1 MNRRQGTSARP
12 ASSEEIVCWSHA
24 ASSLTA
30 LADIYSKSATQETI
44 GRVNRLISV
53 WPSDDVIPAEGF
65 DSLKTNYKKL
75 LSTLD
80 EIQNT
85 SKEEIQAIEGA
96 IEHLGVLIALRK
108 APETIPQDKR
118 NKRPRAS
125 SPSTTPGPMPQQP
138 GGASRGVSI
147 TLPARS
153 SPMPFSREPK
163 ARREALAKQL
173 PLKEGRKVAFHP
185 PPSKGSSSA
194 DSEDQ
199 WILAV
204 VTKCIHAD
212 KNRYEVHD
220 PEPQEN
226 GEPGLHYNTTLRN
239 LIPLPDPSAPHGSPS
254 SLSAYREFPAGS
266 TVMALYPDTSVFYRA
281 EVVAT
286 PQDLKPSGKANTS
299 YMPAYK
305 VKFEDDDNQEH
316 LVAAQ
321 WVVEWPGI

>member
-1 MNRRQGTSARP
+1 
-12 ASSEEIVCWSHA
+12 
-24 ASSLTA
+24 
-30 LADIYSKSATQETI
+30 IYAKSATQDNI
-44 GRVNRLISV
+44 GRVNRLISA
-53 WPSDDVIPAEGF
+53 WPPDDVVPAEGF
-65 DSLKTNYKKL
+65 DSLKTTYKKL
-75 LSTLD
+75 SLALN
-80 EIQNT
+80 EIQDI
-85 SKEEIQAIEGA
+85 SRDEIQAIDGA
-96 IEHLGVLIALRK
+96 MERLDVLIALRK
-108 APETIPQDKR
+108 ATESSSLDKR

-125 SPSTTPGPMPQQP
+125 SPASTPTPTSQQS
-138 GGASRGVSI
+138 ASNRGVSI
-147 TLPARS
+147 TLPARA
-153 SPMPFSREPK
+153 SPLPSFNKEPK

-185 PPSKGSSSA
+185 PPNKNAGA
-194 DSEDQ
+194 TEPDDN

-239 LIPLPDPSAPHGSPS
+239 IIPLPDPNAPPGSAS

-286 PQDLKPSGKANTS
+286 PQDLQPSGRGNNS
-299 YMPAYK
+299 MYMPTYK
-305 VKFEDDDNQEH
+305 VKFDDDDNQEH
-316 LVAAQ
+316 LVSAQ